1 MSISPVLKKNM
12 TASRADHS
20 FEPIS
25 FAGKDNLVYQID
37 TSTLIL
43 AAEAMQLTKPSV
55 IPVRV
60 EPLQG
65 CHLVAAGTTK
75 AGQTF
80 MCAAASDRIW

>member
-1 MSISPVLKKNM
+1 M
-12 TASRADHS
+12 TTGKAGHS
-20 FEPIS
+20 FEPVD

-37 TSTLIL
+37 TDALTL
-43 AAEAMQLTKPSV
+43 AAEAMQLTKPSI

-65 CHLVAAGTTK
+65 CHLLAAGTTK